1 MLNNPGFVPG
11 FVFGRKY
18 PVGLRVKV
26 KTKFDCTAT
35 GVTGHF
41 RDGNPDQWH
50 RRRNQQRN
58 YETLTQIIGLFTQP
72 QNLSL
77 PVYDSNLGI
86 WSFEFETEFEGIFR
100 TGTDE
105 LGVLNQSC
113 VGTPMIT
120 GLNEHGDLAATLVPD
135 QNIWFEIS

>member
-1 MLNNPGFVPG
+1 
-11 FVFGRKY
+11 
-18 PVGLRVKV
+18 VGLRVKIT
-26 KTKFDCTAT
+26 TKFDCTAT

-41 RDGNPDQWH
+41 RDGNQAQWN

-58 YETLTQIIGLFTQP
+58 YETLTQIIGLYTQP

-77 PVYDSNLGI
+77 PVYDSDQGT

-105 LGVLNQSC
+105 LGVLKQSC
-113 VGTPMIT
+113 IGTPMIT
-120 GLNEHGDLAATLVPD
+120 GLDEKDNLLPTLVPE